1 MRKSRKKHSK
11 KATGTPMLIEFSVE
25 NFKSIRER
33 QTLSMVASKYYKEFI
48 DENTFEVDTEEKF
61 PRLLKS
67 AVIYGPNAS
76 GKSSFIEAMTFVDYM
91 VCNSS
96 KEIQAGEDIDVIP
109 FRLSAATRNADSEF
123 EVNFFEDGVRYEFGF
138 TANSKKV
145 TSEWLYAYP
154 AGNLQK
160 WYTRK
165 YVEETD
171 SYDYVWSKLF
181 KGGRRR
187 TDWRL
192 NTRPNALFLSTAIQ
206 LNNEQLKPAFN
217 WFKLRLATMDPATLT
232 PGYTIKHFDEKK
244 QEILEF
250 LSNADLSIAD
260 IEIEKKHFD
269 PTEIPVDMPPIIRD
283 EFIKTMA
290 GREFSDPKFYLES
303 IDGSGLVEFDDN
315 EISAG
320 TKALF
325 KFSGPWI
332 DVLTSNRIL
341 FVDELDSSLHP
352 LVVHQLIQILNSKAS
367 KAQVIFTT
375 HDTSILG
382 QNILRR
388 DQVWMI
394 EKDKLQSSALTPLSD
409 YSVREDE
416 ALEKGY
422 LAGRYGGVPFVK
434 DLSSGN

>member
-1 MRKSRKKHSK
+1 
-11 KATGTPMLIEFSVE
+11 MLIEFSVK

-33 QTLSMVASKYYKEFI
+33 QTLSMVASKYYKEFV
-48 DENTFEVDTEEKF
+48 DENTFEVDSEEKF

-76 GKSSFIEAMTFVDYM
+76 GKSSLVEAMTFVDWM
-91 VCNSS
+91 VGHSA
-96 KEIQAGEDIDVIP
+96 KESQLEDGVGVVP
-109 FRLSAATRNADSEF
+109 FRLAKETRNSDSEF
-123 EVNFFEDGVRYEFGF
+123 EIDFFEDGVRYEFGF
-138 TANSKKV
+138 TANSERI

-154 AGNLQK
+154 SGNLQR
-160 WYTRK
+160 WYRRE
-165 YVEETD
+165 YLAESD
-171 SYDYVWSKLF
+171 QYSYVWSKLF

-192 NTRPNALFLSTAIQ
+192 NTRSNALFLSAAVQ
-206 LNNEQLKPAFN
+206 LNNEQLRPAYN
-217 WFKLRLATMDPATLT
+217 WFTKRLATMDPTTLT
-232 PGYTIKHFDEKK
+232 ATYTMERFDDAKK
-244 QEILEF
+244 DILSF
-250 LSNADLSIAD
+250 LSGADLFISD
-260 IEIEKKHFD
+260 IKIQRRKFD
-269 PTEIPVDMPPIIRD
+269 PSEIPDDMPSAIRD

-290 GREFSDPKFYLES
+290 GREIAEPKFYLDS
-303 IDGSGLVEFDDN
+303 IDDSGPVEFDDD

-325 KFSGPWI
+325 KFSGPWL
-332 DVLTSNRIL
+332 DVMRNKRVLL
-341 FVDELDSSLHP
+341 VDELDSSLHP
-352 LVVHQLIQILNSKAS
+352 LVVHQLIESLNSKGTN
-367 KAQVIFTT
+367 AQVIFTT

-394 EKDKLQSSALTPLSD
+394 DKDETQSSVLTPLSD

-422 LAGRYGGVPFVK
+422 LAGRYGGIPFVK
-434 DLSSGN
+434 DLLNGN

>member
-1 MRKSRKKHSK
+1 
-11 KATGTPMLIEFSVE
+11 MLIEFSVK

-48 DENTFEVDTEEKF
+48 DENTFEVDSEEKF

-76 GKSSFIEAMTFVDYM
+76 GKTSLVDAMTFVDWM
-91 VCNSS
+91 VGHSA
-96 KEIQAGEDIDVIP
+96 KESRLEDGVSVIP
-109 FRLSAATRNADSEF
+109 FRLSYESRSSDSEF
-123 EVNFFEDGVRYEFGF
+123 EVNFFEEGVRYEFGF
-138 TANSKKV
+138 TANSERI

-154 AGNLQK
+154 SGKMQR
-160 WYTRK
+160 WYKRE
-165 YVEETD
+165 YVAESDQD
-171 SYDYVWSKLF
+171 SYVWSKLF

-192 NTRPNALFLSTAIQ
+192 NTRSNSLFLSAAIQ
-206 LNNEQLKPAFN
+206 LNNEQLRPVYN
-217 WFKLRLATMDPATLT
+217 WFTKRLATMDPANLT
-232 PGYTIKHFDEKK
+232 ASYTMERFDDAKK
-244 QEILEF
+244 DILSF
-250 LSNADLSIAD
+250 LSGADLFISD
-260 IEIEKKHFD
+260 IRIERRKFD
-269 PTEIPVDMPPIIRD
+269 PSEVPNDMPSAFRD
-283 EFIKTMA
+283 EFIKTMS
-290 GREFSDPKFYLES
+290 GREIAEPKFYLDS
-303 IDGSGLVEFDDN
+303 IDGSGPVEFDDD

-325 KFSGPWI
+325 KFSGPWL
-332 DVLTSNRIL
+332 DVMRNKRVLL
-341 FVDELDSSLHP
+341 VDELDSSLHP
-352 LVVHQLIQILNSKAS
+352 LVVHQLIESLNSKGTQ
-367 KAQVIFTT
+367 AQVIFTT

-394 EKDKLQSSALTPLSD
+394 DKDEYQSSVLTPLSD

-422 LAGRYGGVPFVK
+422 LAGRYGGIPFVK
-434 DLSSGN
+434 DFSNGN